1 MEAEAGGSRDVRVA
15 DAANGP
21 FETEDGAEDVVV
33 VVVNDGAL
41 EEGMFPD
48 AVIVNSGD
56 RN

>member
-33 VVVNDGAL
+33 VVNDGAL

>member
-33 VVVNDGAL
+33 VNDDVL

>member
-1 MEAEAGGSRDVRVA
+1 MEAEAGGGRDVRVA

-21 FETEDGAEDVVV
+21 FETEDGAEDV

>member
-1 MEAEAGGSRDVRVA
+1 MEAEAGGGRDVRVA

-21 FETEDGAEDVVV
+21 FETENGAEDVVV
-33 VVVNDGAL
+33 VNDEVL

>member
-33 VVVNDGAL
+33 VVNDDVL